1 MRGERIEAL
10 SVMYAFGVA
19 SGAALCAVFPGP
31 WTPVSAVSAGFFLFL
46 LMTMATRPRDIR
58 LILGIYLAAG
68 MFCFCTAN
76 AGKLWSEGTMDPL
89 TEAATSSAEAAKGV
103 IDAIPYNDPQTNA
116 LVKALITGDR
126 SGISRGTTAVFRES
140 GASHILALSGMH
152 LGIIYMVLL
161 WIMVPLGNAPAAR
174 KVRCFATIAVTLFY
188 SVATGFSPS
197 ITRAFLFIAI
207 NEILKLT
214 GRKKGPVRVFCIA
227 LFMQLVMD
235 PLVISSVGFQLS
247 YLAMCGI
254 TLLYPRLFA
263 WYPHDRMR
271 NGKTVLDLPGK
282 IWQGAALSISCQVF
296 TAPLVWIR
304 FHSFPTYFLM
314 TNLLAMPITSVV
326 MILSVLTVTLS
337 AMGCCPDL
345 LVAADER
352 TVSALRW
359 VLTVI
364 SEM

>member
-10 SVMYAFGVA
+10 AVMFAIGVA
-19 SGAALCAVFPGP
+19 SGAAVCAVFPGP
-31 WTPVSAVSAGFFLFL
+31 WTRTSAVSAVLFL
-46 LMTMATRPRDIR
+46 YLFLTMATRPRDIR

-76 AGKLWSEGTMDPL
+76 AGKVRGEGTMDPL
-89 TEAATSSAEAAKGV
+89 TSAASSSAEMVKGV
-103 IDAIPYNDPQTNA
+103 IDGIPYKDPQTNA

-126 SGISRGTTAVFRES
+126 SGISQETSATFRES

-152 LGIIYMVLL
+152 LGIIYMILL
-161 WIMVPLGNAPAAR
+161 WIMVPIGNSPAVR
-174 KVRCFATIAVTLFY
+174 KLRCLVMISVTFFY
-188 SVATGFSPS
+188 LLATGSSPS
-197 ITRAFLFIAI
+197 TTRAFLFIAL
-207 NEILKLT
+207 NEIHGLS
-214 GRKKGPVRVFCIA
+214 GRKKSPARVLCVA
-227 LFMQLVMD
+227 LFIQLAIN
-235 PLVISSVGFQLS
+235 PLVIESVGFQLS

-254 TLLYPRLFA
+254 ILLYPRLNA
-263 WYPHDRMR
+263 WYPHGMKR
-271 NGKTVLDLPGK
+271 NGKTVTDLPGK

-326 MILSVLTVTLS
+326 MMLSILAVVLS
-337 AMGCCPDL
+337 AIGCCPEL
-345 LVAADER
+345 ILAADEK